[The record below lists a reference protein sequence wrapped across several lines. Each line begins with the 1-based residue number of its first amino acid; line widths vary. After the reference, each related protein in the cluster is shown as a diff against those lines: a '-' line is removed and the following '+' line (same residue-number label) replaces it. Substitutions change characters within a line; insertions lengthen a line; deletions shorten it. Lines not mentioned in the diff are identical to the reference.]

1 MTAGTRREGA
11 MKVAVIGAGN
21 VGATVA
27 QRIVEADLAD
37 VVMVDVIE
45 GVPQGK
51 ALDLGQSGPIL
62 DSSVKVTGTNDYRE
76 IAGASV
82 VVVTAGF
89 PRKPGMSR
97 DDLVAAN
104 RKVVAGVAAEIR
116 KHAPD
121 SVVIMVTNP
130 LDTMAYIAMK
140 ETGFPRERVLGMA
153 GVLDSARFRY
163 FIAAELGVKAAD
175 VSAMVLGGHG
185 DSMVPLISHTTVAGV
200 PVRDLIAPERLAEIV
215 QRTRTGGTEIVTLLG
230 KGSAYYAP
238 GASAYVMVEAVVK
251 DLARVLPVSV
261 WAQGE
266 YGIRDTFVGLPAV
279 IGGKGL
285 EKVVVMSLSPE
296 ELRELRRSAED
307 VRKEIGKLG

>member
-1 MTAGTRREGA
+1 

-27 QRIVEADLAD
+27 ERIAEVDLAD
-37 VVMVDVIE
+37 VVMLDVIQ

-51 ALDLGQSGPIL
+51 ALDISQSGPIL
-62 DSSVKVTGTNDYRE
+62 DFGVKVTGTNDYRD
-76 IAGASV
+76 IDGAAI

-97 DDLVAAN
+97 DDLVVAN
-104 RKVVAGVAAEIR
+104 REVVASVAVEIR

-121 SVVIMVTNP
+121 SVVLMVTNP
-130 LDTMAYIAMK
+130 LDVMAYVAMK

-153 GVLDSARFRY
+153 GVLDSARFRS
-163 FIAAELGVKAAD
+163 FIAAELGVKPAD

-185 DSMVPLISHTTVAGV
+185 DSMVPLISHTTVGGV
-200 PVRDLIAPERLAEIV
+200 HVTDLVSTERLAAIV
-215 QRTRTGGTEIVTLLG
+215 ERTRTGGTEIVTLLG

-238 GASAYVMVEAVVK
+238 GASAYLMVEAVVK
-251 DLARVLPVSV
+251 DLRRVLPASV

-266 YGIRDTFVGLPAV
+266 YGIRDTFVGLPVV
-279 IGGKGL
+279 IGRHGC
-285 EKVVVMSLSPE
+285 EKVVTMSLSE
-296 ELRELRRSAED
+296 QELRDLRRSGDE
-307 VRKEIGKLG
+307 VRKEIQKLS

>member
-1 MTAGTRREGA
+1 

-27 QRIVEADLAD
+27 QRIVEAQLAD
-37 VVMVDVIE
+37 VVMVDVVQ

-51 ALDLGQSGPIL
+51 ALDLAQSGPIL
-62 DSSVKVTGTNDYRE
+62 DSSVKVTGTNDYRD

-104 RKVVAGVAAEIR
+104 REVVAGIAGEIR

-130 LDTMAYIAMK
+130 LDIMSYVAMK

-153 GVLDSARFRY
+153 GVLDSARLRY
-163 FIAAELGVKAAD
+163 FIAAELDVRPAD

-200 PVRDLIAPERLAEIV
+200 PVRDLIRPERLAEIV
-215 QRTRTGGTEIVTLLG
+215 QRTRTGGAEIVTLLG

-251 DLARVLPVSV
+251 DLARVLPASV
-261 WAQGE
+261 WTQGE
-266 YGIRDTFVGLPAV
+266 YGIRDTFVGLPV
-279 IGGKGL
+279 VVGGKGI
-285 EKVVVMSLSPE
+285 EKVVTMSLSDE
-296 ELRELRRSAED
+296 ELRDLRKSAGD
-307 VRKEIGKLG
+307 VRKEIEKLA